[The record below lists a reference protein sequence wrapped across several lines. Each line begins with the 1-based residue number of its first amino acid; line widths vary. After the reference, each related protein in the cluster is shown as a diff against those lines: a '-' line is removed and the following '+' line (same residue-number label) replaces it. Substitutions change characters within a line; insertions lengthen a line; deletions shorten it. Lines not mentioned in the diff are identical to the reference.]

1 MTFIYYPA
9 IFKQREASSPPD
21 RISTEPNQRFVDC
34 NASSKTIMDDRYA
47 AAHENRNG
55 PGDARPTAAQVI
67 EDQRLTGKLDGRV
80 ILITGGTAGLGTE
93 SARVLQ
99 KNGAKVFIT
108 ARTFEKGQ
116 KVASELNKANPDSP
130 AIEVVVINLS
140 SLQSVRDG
148 AKDFLAR
155 SDKLNVLLNNA
166 GVMACPESKTADGFE
181 MQFGVNHIAH
191 FLLFQFLEPL
201 LLASS
206 TPKLNSRVVSLS
218 SSGHRISD
226 VHFDNYNLAGEYDPW
241 VAYGQ
246 SKTANILFA
255 NELDRR
261 YGSRGLHGL
270 SVHPGVIMNT
280 ELSRHKLDASN
291 ETMEGMLSDPRFASI
306 EKSAEQGAATQ
317 VWAAVGGDLERKG
330 GLFLDKVAVA
340 QEAKLDVP
348 VFESGYLPRIYDGE
362 RASRLWGDSLRFVDS
377 QEDA

>member
-1 MTFIYYPA
+1 
-9 IFKQREASSPPD
+9 
-21 RISTEPNQRFVDC
+21 
-34 NASSKTIMDDRYA
+34 MDNRYA
-47 AAHENRNG
+47 AAHDDRQG
-55 PGDARPTAAQVI
+55 PGDARPTAEQVI
-67 EDQRLTGKLDGRV
+67 EDQGLTGKLDGRV

-99 KNGAKVFIT
+99 KNGAKVYIT
-108 ARTFEKGQ
+108 ARTLEKGQ
-116 KVASELNKANPDSP
+116 KVADELNKAHPDSP
-130 AIEVVVINLS
+130 TIEVVAIDLS

-191 FLLFQFLEPL
+191 FLLFQLLKPL

-261 YGSRGLHGL
+261 YGSQGLHGL
-270 SVHPGVIMNT
+270 SLHPGVIMNT
-280 ELSRHKLDASN
+280 ELSRHQIDASN
-291 ETMEGMLSDPRFASI
+291 ETMEGMLSDPRFTTI
-306 EKSAEQGAATQ
+306 EKSVEQGAATQ
-317 VWAAVGGDLERKG
+317 VWAAVGEDLEGKG
-330 GLFLDKVAVA
+330 GLFLDNTAVA
-340 QEAKLDVP
+340 SEAKPDIP
-348 VFESGYLPRIYDGE
+348 VFESGYLARIYDE
-362 RASRLWGDSLRFVDS
+362 EKARRLWKDSLRFADV
-377 QEDA
+377 EDDA